1 MFSDRP
7 SQLPRQT
14 GGFKLSQ
21 VYPSPE
27 SDTITDIDII
37 AIHGL
42 DTDSTITWTWKHRDS
57 NKQDVNWLIDP
68 DMLPR
73 RIPTARIFTC
83 DWPASLF
90 KDKLTIQMTIRELAR
105 SLLLAIQ
112 SRPGASPARP
122 ILFIASCLGGIIL
135 IQAMNLSAEPGSEY
149 NSLWEATRA
158 IVFLATPFR
167 GTAFQEIASK
177 AVDFLKTYAS
187 LTDRVVTNLLGN
199 LKESTPFLQDLV
211 SSFTSICVQRKQR
224 DQSYRLAGFYETE
237 MSNPLRKSLPPLVAD
252 TLKEPKV
259 LVDSNSAR
267 LDIITNPIALQR
279 THVRMNKFY
288 GPEDPGYRSVSGQIE
303 IIVRK
308 IRQARPIDKANAW
321 ILNKKYSLGNL
332 GIERLSGDLLPM
344 DRCYINLAIVEQ
356 ASHKT
361 EHSTGASPFSLL
373 IRLRIERTDK
383 EKEITLSS
391 LFEPRE
397 IRGRE
402 RTPSRILIRGRA
414 GVGKTTLCKKIIYE
428 FTHCALWQ
436 SLFDCVFWVP
446 LRNLKLED
454 RRHNS
459 SGYNMKWLFYHEY
472 FTQHPEGEELAGE
485 LWRALT
491 DAGAS
496 KMLFVLDGLDEVSQ
510 DLDGGMLNFLR
521 TLLNQ
526 PNVIITS
533 RPNANLP
540 ENLKPLDLELETIG
554 FYPDQV
560 DAYIK
565 NAFTDQETGE
575 AKITELQSFLETHQL
590 IQDLVRIPIQLDALC
605 YTWNDDSSDIY
616 YTSKDVQET
625 MTAIYQRIEQR
636 LWRKDAERL
645 EKLKPHAAQRARP
658 PEIIDVM
665 EPELNRLAFL
675 AFTGIINDVIN
686 FEPTH
691 RDEISKHFKHPD
703 QKSLLDDVLE
713 RVSFLRSSDSSPK
726 KRDRVYHFLHLTF
739 QEYFAARY
747 FAQQWTDQGKLKCL
761 VFGSRKTED
770 MDPVDFLT
778 RNKYTARYN
787 IFWRF
792 VAGLITTE
800 RETTRFFQ
808 TIEDEPRDL
817 LGRTH
822 QLLVMHCL
830 SEVSKEISFRKS
842 LEDQLSQW
850 LLFECKFT
858 KTSDLAREIE
868 FPVEILKRNLEQE
881 PIKASPVL
889 QFLTKRRSLYGEVAQ
904 SITPCFKAQDWFVR
918 YRAIRALTD
927 QPEIIEEHLQAIAEC
942 LRDQKNRV
950 RCAAIEAF
958 KGRRV
963 TGEHLQAIAEHLQNS
978 DEDVRCAAITAL
990 QDQQVTKDHLPAII
1004 ECLRDESKK
1013 VRSAVIEA
1021 LKGQPVTEKHLQAIA
1036 EHLQNSDEDVRCAA
1050 IEALQDQ
1057 PITEEYLQAIRECLR
1072 DEIKDV
1078 RFAAIKAL
1086 KCQPVTEKNLQAIA
1100 ERFKDKEPYVR
1111 SAAIEAFPDQ
1121 PITEEHLQAIVACL
1135 KDESS
1140 IVIGTTIKTLQ
1151 SQSVMEEHLHAIIAF
1166 LKDKDY
1172 SLRQTALEALGTQPL
1187 TEKHLQAVAACLQ
1200 DREDKV
1206 RFVARQ
1212 ILENQLKLPDRPLAL
1227 LMGLLEHKSKTI
1239 RDIAVRILK
1248 ARPITKDYL
1257 QVIGARLENKDWS
1270 VRTAA
1275 IETLKGRLALP
1286 GTLLQAIAA
1295 RLKDDNCIVIEAAI
1309 EALQGQPALSDELLQ
1324 AITAAEIAEGWPTQ
1338 LERLLRSNMA
1348 YLENE
1353 YMDVRLEALKGFQDQ
1368 PALLEGALQAV
1379 VARLEDKSWNVREA
1393 ALKVLQ
1399 NQPKLPEGIL
1409 QAVVARLGGR
1419 GEEVRGA
1426 AIQVLLKQPELSDGL
1441 LRAAAAHLESRRWYI
1456 RISAI
1461 EVFQDQRKLPEDILQ
1476 TIAAHLTDKVEMVRD
1491 LAMETLGQQPVL
1503 SEDLLQAVAN
1513 RLKHEDPYA
1522 KLEAMRALRMQPALS
1537 GGILRDV
1544 TAGLEDDLGY
1554 VREAAIQVLKNQP
1567 ALSEG
1572 HLQAIVARLKDDAR
1586 DVREEAMETLLS
1598 RHHLSSIPNQ
1608 HVKDVYEYLLRRS
1621 FQEHITWQVVGE
1633 TSYITLSNEEYSMNL
1648 PSPFMSA
1655 VSEAQKTIGVPPRLD
1670 ILLCST
1676 SREVPYHLKRRLSV

>member
-135 IQAMNLSAEPGSEY
+135 IQAMALSAEPGSEY
-149 NSLWEATRA
+149 NSLWGATRG

-167 GTAFQEIASK
+167 GTDFQHIASK
-177 AVDFLKTYAS
+177 AVRFLKTYAS
-187 LTDRVVTNLLGN
+187 LTDRVVTNLLGS
-199 LKESTPFLQDLV
+199 LKESTLYLQDLV
-211 SSFTSICVQRKQR
+211 SSFTVICVQRQR
-224 DQSYRLAGFYETE
+224 DQSCWLAGFYETE
-237 MSNPLRKSLPPLVAD
+237 MSNPLRKSLPPL
-252 TLKEPKV
+252 

-267 LDIITNPIALQR
+267 LDIIPNPIALQR

-747 FAQQWTDQGKLKCL
+747 FAQQWTDRGKLKCL

-858 KTSDLAREIE
+858 ETSDLAREIE

-881 PIKASPVL
+881 PIKASPV
-889 QFLTKRRSLYGEVAQ
+889 
-904 SITPCFKAQDWFVR
+904 
-918 YRAIRALTD
+918 
-927 QPEIIEEHLQAIAEC
+927 
-942 LRDQKNRV
+942 
-950 RCAAIEAF
+950 
-958 KGRRV
+958 
-963 TGEHLQAIAEHLQNS
+963 
-978 DEDVRCAAITAL
+978 
-990 QDQQVTKDHLPAII
+990 TKDHLPAII

-1013 VRSAVIEA
+1013 VRSAVIKA

-1072 DEIKDV
+1072 DESKKV

-1121 PITEEHLQAIVACL
+1121 PITEEHLQAIAACL

-1187 TEKHLQAVAACLQ
+1187 TEKHLQA
-1200 DREDKV
+1200 
-1206 RFVARQ
+1206 
-1212 ILENQLKLPDRPLAL
+1212 
-1227 LMGLLEHKSKTI
+1227 
-1239 RDIAVRILK
+1239 
-1248 ARPITKDYL
+1248 
-1257 QVIGARLENKDWS
+1257 
-1270 VRTAA
+1270 
-1275 IETLKGRLALP
+1275 
-1286 GTLLQAIAA
+1286 
-1295 RLKDDNCIVIEAAI
+1295 
-1309 EALQGQPALSDELLQ
+1309 
-1324 AITAAEIAEGWPTQ
+1324 
-1338 LERLLRSNMA
+1338 
-1348 YLENE
+1348 
-1353 YMDVRLEALKGFQDQ
+1353 
-1368 PALLEGALQAV
+1368 
-1379 VARLEDKSWNVREA
+1379 
-1393 ALKVLQ
+1393 
-1399 NQPKLPEGIL
+1399 
-1409 QAVVARLGGR
+1409 
-1419 GEEVRGA
+1419 
-1426 AIQVLLKQPELSDGL
+1426 PELSDGL
-1441 LRAAAAHLESRRWYI
+1441 LRAAAAHLESRRWY
-1456 RISAI
+1456 
-1461 EVFQDQRKLPEDILQ
+1461 RKLPEDILQ
-1476 TIAAHLTDKVEMVRD
+1476 TIAAHLTDKVEM
-1491 LAMETLGQQPVL
+1491 QPVL

-1572 HLQAIVARLKDDAR
+1572 HLQAIVARLKDDAT

-1633 TSYITLSNEEYSMNL
+1633 TSYITLGNEEYSMNL